1 MPIDFFEGQRQVS
14 SWTGRINE
22 FRRSTVFKRTTGA
35 CAMFG
40 LYVLVGH
47 FVQWELGRSV
57 SIELSEVTLFGGV
70 LSLLL
75 VLRSNSAYARW
86 WEGRTLW
93 GKLVNDCRNLA
104 IKIKTLV
111 DASEEEKD
119 VFCAWL
125 TSFPYCLRD
134 HLRGGGTLPETLAR
148 LPEAPP
154 ESVSHLPAF
163 VSKQLFSQM
172 RKWRE
177 DGVVDKFDY
186 HLIDQHLSALMDVC
200 GGCERI
206 RNTPSPL
213 SHRALIPQLLIIYL
227 VIAPMGLE
235 PTVSNALLGFSL
247 AYFLLGIE
255 IVAEELEEPFGVDSD
270 DLPLDIISFNI
281 KRSVREIMEFSPHRP
296 VKP

>member
-1 MPIDFFEGQRQVS
+1 MPIDFFEGQRQVNN
-14 SWTGRINE
+14 WTGRINA

-35 CAMFG
+35 CVMFA
-40 LYVLVGH
+40 LYVVVGH
-47 FVQWELGRSV
+47 LVQWELGRSV
-57 SIELSEVTLFGGV
+57 DIEVSEVTLFGGV

-93 GKLVNDCRNLA
+93 GKLVNDSRNLS

-111 DASEEEKD
+111 EAPAEDKEI
-119 VFCAWL
+119 FCAWL

-134 HLRGGGTLPETLAR
+134 HLRGGASLPETLLR

-154 ESVSHLPAF
+154 QNVSHLPAF

-177 DGVVDKFDY
+177 IGAVDKFDY
-186 HLIDQHLSALMDVC
+186 HLIDQHLTGLMDVC

-213 SHRALIPQLLIIYL
+213 SHRALIPQLLIIFL
-227 VIAPMGLE
+227 VITPLGVE
-235 PTVSNALLGFSL
+235 PTLSNALLGFVL

-255 IVAEELEEPFGVDSD
+255 IVAEELEEPFGSDSD

-281 KRSVREIMEFSPHRP
+281 KRSVREIMGLPPHRSP
-296 VKP
+296 S